1 MTNWHLLPGEKEI
14 FETETSWKVFLKF
27 YLLTAGAVG
36 LSIAGFFGFLGS
48 FMSTTIIGSVFLI
61 AAIIFFLKATLKRR
75 QEKVLITNDRVLIR
89 KGTAFAKQTNVEAI
103 SYNNLI
109 NVSVE
114 QTRSQKLLNV
124 GNVHFKLSGEE
135 HIMTD
140 INDPYGIE
148 RAVYKIIEKEKEIGK
163 KQQ

>member
-14 FETETSWKVFLKF
+14 FETETSWKVFLK
-27 YLLTAGAVG
+27 
-36 LSIAGFFGFLGS
+36 LSAAAA
-48 FMSTTIIGSVFLI
+48 VFLI
-61 AAIIFFLKATLKRR
+61 LTFGVWVFKWFSFVKPIYSSTIFIIGFLFFFLKATLKRR

-148 RAVYKIIEKEKEIGK
+148 RAVYKIIEKEKEISK